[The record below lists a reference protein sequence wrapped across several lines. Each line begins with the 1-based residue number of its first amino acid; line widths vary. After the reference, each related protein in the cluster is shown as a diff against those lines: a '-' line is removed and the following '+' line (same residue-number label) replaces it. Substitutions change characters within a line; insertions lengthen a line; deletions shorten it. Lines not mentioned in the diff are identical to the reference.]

1 MNGLANGA
9 YGILEE
15 GAVNGLQAGLDNGLA
30 NGLVNS
36 DNSQINWQ
44 NIGAEN
50 WEKYRKQ
57 LIKFNQPIIN
67 DTLFTSAVTVS
78 ALTNQFYN
86 NGSLNN
92 ISILNNKKF
101 TKIIKIRHKN
111 GTFLCIIHNKNG
123 TFLYEFTKYY

>member
-57 LIKFNQPIIN
+57 LIKFNQPIVN

-78 ALTNQFYN
+78 ALTNQYIGGVVMKDGRVYLVPAN
-86 NGSLNN
+86 ATSARIYDPYKDTITTPTGSFVAN
-92 ISILNNKKF
+92 SQDF
-101 TKIIKIRHKN
+101 V
-111 GTFLCIIHNKNG
+111 GG
-123 TFLYEFTKYY
+123 